1 MAPTCPYFMR
11 ALKHSWFGRS
21 SPTNQTYV
29 HEHGSSLTMFQ
40 MVPIVMRFEFNSIFK
55 KKWKSGHKRR
65 LLSVCLS
72 FLLII
77 FTTLC
82 FTILLFSFFIYFFL
96 VWKERSFCIDLRL
109 LYSWDLPHKQF
120 FILNKFIF
128 KKTFA
133 LLIVFDELSLI
144 RLHHFKFKI
153 CHTTELKY

>member
-11 ALKHSWFGRS
+11 AFKHSWFGRS

-55 KKWKSGHKRR
+55 KMEIRSQKTIVGLPFFFIYNFHYT
-65 LLSVCLS
+65 LLYN
-72 FLLII
+72 F
-77 FTTLC
+77 
-82 FTILLFSFFIYFFL
+82 LFSFFIYFFL
-96 VWKERSFCIDLRL
+96 VWKERSICIDLRL

-120 FILNKFIF
+120 FILNKFIL

-144 RLHHFKFKI
+144 RLHHFKFQI
-153 CHTTELKY
+153 CHTELKY

>member
-1 MAPTCPYFMR
+1 MSILHASIKTQLVWAFISHKPNIR
-11 ALKHSWFGRS
+11 SW
-21 SPTNQTYV
+21 TW
-29 HEHGSSLTMFQ
+29 
-40 MVPIVMRFEFNSIFK
+40 FESHHVSDGANCHAIWIQFDIQK

-144 RLHHFKFKI
+144 RLHHFKF
-153 CHTTELKY
+153 